1 MKRDHIQLSEE
12 EKNHIK
18 ELLSKGDIKSRVSLR
33 LTSLLLLN
41 EHKTYKEV
49 ASILQ
54 VRLATVSDW
63 KKKYKLE
70 GLKSLLEEKP
80 RSGRPAGLTGENKAK
95 ITALACSIP
104 PEGYSRWTLRMLA
117 DKVVELGYVDEISHT
132 HVQEILKKTNLS
144 LTSKNSGV

>member
-1 MKRDHIQLSEE
+1 MKKDHIQLSEE

-70 GLKSLLEEKP
+70 GLTSLLGEKP
-80 RSGRPAGLTGENKAK
+80 RSGRPLAITGENKAK
-95 ITALACSIP
+95 ITALACSTP
-104 PEGYSRWTLRMLA
+104 PEGYSKWTLRMLA
-117 DKVVELGYVDEISHT
+117 DRVVELGYVDEISHT

-144 LTSKNSGV
+144 LTSKDNGV

>member
-41 EHKTYKEV
+41 EQKTYKEV

-54 VRLATVSDW
+54 VRLATISDW

-95 ITALACSIP
+95 ITALACSTP

>member
-70 GLKSLLEEKP
+70 GLNSLLEEKP

-95 ITALACSIP
+95 ITALACSTP
-104 PEGYSRWTLRMLA
+104 PEGYSKWTLRMLA

>member
-63 KKKYKLE
+63 KKKYNLE
-70 GLKSLLEEKP
+70 GLNSLLAEKP

-95 ITALACSIP
+95 ITALACSTP
-104 PEGYSRWTLRMLA
+104 PEGYSKWTLRMLA
-117 DKVVELGYVDEISHT
+117 DKVVELGYADEISHT
-132 HVQEILKKTNLS
+132 HVQDILKKTNLS
-144 LTSKNSGV
+144 LTSKDNGV